1 MGEIIPRPV
10 PPKPLAF
17 TGERLTSEY
26 GGQTQIEHFHRYLLV
41 REWCRGRDILDVASG
56 EGYGTA
62 LLAQVARNAVGVDI
76 SFDAVL
82 HATGAYRADNLSF
95 VRGDARDLP
104 LPDASRDVIVSFE
117 TVEHIAEQQRFL
129 EEVRRILRPDGLL
142 VVSTPDRDNYS
153 PSESP
158 VNPYHVK
165 ELTSA
170 EFAAELRA
178 YFSEVSVLFQRP
190 VFGSVIFS
198 TVAGYAAVPLC
209 FERRG
214 AGHFEASVGLSRP
227 QYMVAFASNR
237 AISALPSSVY
247 IDTGQLGM
255 LNPTET
261 ASLLADA
268 NASCTVERDRAD
280 AAEAENNRFRDEAN
294 AYQARLAGIEAD
306 LNASQSELTAARGE
320 TRGLLVANEMAEQAC
335 TVLRSELS
343 HAREAIVEQAR
354 AAMRSE
360 LSREALS
367 LEEVTV
373 AKERA
378 QELEKALLSAKAEI
392 TDIRASHS
400 WRVTAPVRRISR
412 ILYRRP

>member
-1 MGEIIPRPV
+1 M
-10 PPKPLAF
+10 
-17 TGERLTSEY
+17 
-26 GGQTQIEHFHRYLLV
+26 
-41 REWCRGRDILDVASG
+41 
-56 EGYGTA
+56 
-62 LLAQVARNAVGVDI
+62 
-76 SFDAVL
+76 
-82 HATGAYRADNLSF
+82 
-95 VRGDARDLP
+95 
-104 LPDASRDVIVSFE
+104 
-117 TVEHIAEQQRFL
+117 
-129 EEVRRILRPDGLL
+129 
-142 VVSTPDRDNYS
+142 
-153 PSESP
+153 
-158 VNPYHVK
+158 
-165 ELTSA
+165 
-170 EFAAELRA
+170 
-178 YFSEVSVLFQRP
+178 
-190 VFGSVIFS
+190 IFS

-255 LNPTET
+255 LNSTET

-306 LNASQSELTAARGE
+306 LNASQSESTAARGE

-373 AKERA
+373 AKEAEPKNWRRHCCQLRRRSQIFEHRIHGGSRPRCVELVVYYIDVHEPGFAARA
-378 QELEKALLSAKAEI
+378 
-392 TDIRASHS
+392 
-400 WRVTAPVRRISR
+400 APGRHCARPVLRIQV
-412 ILYRRP
+412 